1 MKWVFLLLSFLLLS
15 CTDPNFEYEIRRLYI
30 IYADAQYGVI
40 LEDNISKAYIYT
52 DYDQKIDYKAVK
64 CFVYLFKEGQ
74 YIYLKTEYA
83 TTTIPTG
90 VY

>member
-1 MKWVFLLLSFLLLS
+1 MKWVFLLFSFIILS

-40 LEDNISKAYIYT
+40 LEDNISKEYIYT
-52 DYDQKIDYKAVK
+52 DYDTTTDYRDVK

-83 TTTIPTG
+83 ATTVSTG
-90 VY
+90 VH